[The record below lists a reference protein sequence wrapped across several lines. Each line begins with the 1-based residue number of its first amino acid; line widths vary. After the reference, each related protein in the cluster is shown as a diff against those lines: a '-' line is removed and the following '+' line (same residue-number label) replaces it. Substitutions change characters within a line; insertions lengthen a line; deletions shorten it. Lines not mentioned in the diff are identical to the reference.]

1 MNDTTQFL
9 AAVLPRHEQA
19 ANALHSGDPR
29 PLQEWLATGEPVS
42 VLPGMFAPQV
52 GGEAVAATFMR
63 AAARFTAATPLSI
76 ELLAADAVG
85 DLGYTVLIEHSRVSI
100 DGGPLQPND
109 LRVTHVYRREGE
121 EWRLVH
127 RHGGGG
133 PASGA

>member
-1 MNDTTQFL
+1 MNHTTEFL
-9 AAVLPRHEQA
+9 AAVLPRHEHA
-19 ANALHSGDPR
+19 ANALHSGNPR

-42 VLPGMFAPQV
+42 VLPGMFDPQV
-52 GGEAVAATFMR
+52 GSEAVAATFAR

-85 DLGYTVLIEHSRVSI
+85 DLGYTVVIEHSQVSI
-100 DGGPLQPND
+100 DGGPMQVND
-109 LRVTHVYRREGE
+109 LRVTHVYRREGG

-133 PASGA
+133 PAPTA